1 LVFKPDSLFCLII
14 FCFKMIYSNGSIKK
28 CYKKAVISL
37 IFIKKYRI
45 FATGNFMSMLW
56 HSSDENPSI
65 AWHDFF

>member
-1 LVFKPDSLFCLII
+1 
-14 FCFKMIYSNGSIKK
+14 MIYSNGSIKK

-65 AWHDFF
+65 AWHDFFFEQLRLLRLAGNNNF